1 MKLGQA
7 FKLAWQC
14 ILGSKMRSFLT
25 MLGMIIGVGSVITLL
40 GLMQGVTNYLI
51 DTFSEMGTNIIS
63 VTVNNTDTRVVDVD
77 DVYEFADENS
87 AIFTGVTPSVASSYT
102 VKNGSTSVSTTVTG
116 VGEDYLDLNSI
127 DLAWGR
133 SITYA
138 DIKNRYNSCVLGTY
152 IVDELYDGQIGV
164 GDTIRIDGQI
174 FTIVGVLE
182 EQDDSTEG
190 STDDCIYI
198 PYSVACRLAG
208 STNISSYTFVV
219 NDTDLVTTGETL
231 LDNYLYNIM
240 RSEDLYNVRSM
251 TELLETITSMTTLL
265 STILGGI
272 AGISLLVAGIGIMN
286 IMLVSVVERTKEIG
300 IRKSLGAKRRDI
312 MWQFVIEATSISLLG
327 GFIGV
332 VIGYV
337 ATVTLGSMFGVDA
350 APTTNSIIL
359 AFGVSAAIGIGF
371 GYAPANKAAKLNPI
385 DALRSE

>member
-51 DTFSEMGTNIIS
+51 GTFAEMGTNIIS
-63 VTVNNTDTRVVDVD
+63 VTVRNTDTRVVHVD
-77 DVYEFADENS
+77 DVYEFAGENS
-87 AIFTGVTPSVASSYT
+87 GIFAGVTPTVSSSYT
-102 VKNGSTSVSTTVTG
+102 VKKGSSSVSTTVTG
-116 VGEDYLDLNSI
+116 VGEDYLKLNSI

-133 SITYA
+133 NVSYA
-138 DIKNRYNSCVLGTY
+138 DIKNRYNACVLGTY
-152 IVDELYDGQIGV
+152 IVEELYDGKISA
-164 GDTIRIDGQI
+164 GDTIRIGGQI
-174 FTIVGVLE
+174 FTVAGVLK

-190 STDDCIYI
+190 SADDCIYI

-219 NDTDLVTTGETL
+219 NDTELVTAGETL

-240 RSEDLYNVRSM
+240 RSEDLYTVRSM
-251 TELLETITSMTTLL
+251 TELLDTINSMTTML
-265 STILGGI
+265 SAILGGI

-286 IMLVSVVERTKEIG
+286 IMLVSVIERTKEIG

-312 MWQFVIEATSISLLG
+312 MWQFVIEATSISMLG

-337 ATVTLGSMFGVDA
+337 ATVTLGNMFGVDA

-359 AFGVSAAIGIGF
+359 AFGVSAVIGIGF
-371 GYAPANKAAKLNPI
+371 GYAPANKASKLNPI